1 AKKGQNPTSTS
12 FVICD
17 LNAMGYPIPMSE
29 ILLVKN
35 VRPLGAA
42 TTDILVE
49 DGIIR
54 QMSPD
59 LELSNSDGNTTV
71 IDGKNQMVF
80 PGLVNAHA
88 HIDKNLI
95 GQPWHRN
102 ALPGATIRDLVDYER
117 KIQSEQNL
125 STRTQSNLDVEASIA
140 AGTTHIRTHVDIDP
154 EIGLTG
160 FEGVLGT
167 KEEFKNKLTMQT
179 VAFPQRGM
187 LINPGTVELLEEAL
201 KMGADAMGGL
211 DPSIIDRDPAQHINI
226 VFDLAIKYGVEVDI
240 HLHEPRLL
248 GAFSV
253 ELIIERTKALSMQ
266 GNVTISHVFCL
277 GMIEDGHLNRLI
289 DQFLEN
295 DITIMSL
302 ASGSGDFPPLKKLN
316 DAGVK
321 LCTGT
326 DGVRDT
332 WGPYNYVD
340 ILERV
345 KLMGYRSGFR
355 RDEDVEMLLN
365 VATYGGAAVMKDN
378 SYGLEVGKSADFVIL
393 PGDAPTQAVVELP
406 TRSWVIKRGKV
417 VAKNGE
423 LAG

>member
-1 AKKGQNPTSTS
+1 
-12 FVICD
+12 
-17 LNAMGYPIPMSE
+17 MSGT
-29 ILLVKN
+29 LLVKN
-35 VRPLGAA
+35 VRPMG
-42 TTDILVE
+42 
-49 DGIIR
+49 
-54 QMSPD
+54 
-59 LELSNSDGNTTV
+59 GNTTNV
-71 IDGKNQMVF
+71 YIENGKIIAMSPTAGNGLDGMDTIDGRNQMIL

-102 ALPGATIRDLVDYER
+102 QLPGATIRDLVDYER
-117 KIQSEQNL
+117 KIQLEQGL
-125 STRTQSNLDVEASIA
+125 STRTQSKLDVEASIA

-154 EIGLTG
+154 EIGLAG

-167 KEEFKNKLTMQT
+167 QEEFKDKLTMQT

-187 LINPGTVELLEEAL
+187 LIYPGTVELLEEAL
-201 KMGADAMGGL
+201 KMGADAIGGL
-211 DPSIIDRDPAQHINI
+211 DPSTVDRDPTLHINT
-226 VFDLAIKYGVEVDI
+226 VFDLAQKYGVEVDI
-240 HLHEPRLL
+240 HLHEPGML

-253 ELIIERTKALSMQ
+253 ELIAERTKALGMQ

-277 GMIEDGHLNRLI
+277 GMIEDGYLNRLI
-289 DQFLEN
+289 DQVLEN

-302 ASGSGDFPPLKKLN
+302 GSGKGDFPPLKRLN

-355 RDEDVEMLLN
+355 KDEDVEMLLN
-365 VATYGGAAVMKDN
+365 VATYGGAALMKDDA
-378 SYGLEVGKSADFVIL
+378 YGLEVGKSADFVIV
-393 PGDAPTQAVVELP
+393 PGDAPTQAVIELNP
-406 TRSWVIKRGKV
+406 RSYVVKRGRV
-417 VAKNGE
+417 VAKDGQ
-423 LAG
+423 LT

>member
-1 AKKGQNPTSTS
+1 MHNVKFSVVEKNSHSVTLIG
-12 FVICD
+12 
-17 LNAMGYPIPMSE
+17 MSKT
-29 ILLVKN
+29 LLVKN
-35 VRPLGAA
+35 VHPLGKEAV
-42 TTDILVE
+42 DLLVL
-49 DGIIR
+49 DGLIAQITPAGST
-54 QMSPD
+54 QNQAD
-59 LELSNSDGNTTV
+59 TV
-71 IDGKNQMVF
+71 IDGNNQLLL

-102 ALPGATIRDLVDYER
+102 ELQGATIRDLVDYER
-117 KIQSEQNL
+117 KIQLEEGL
-125 STRTQSNLDVEASIA
+125 STRTQSKLDVEASIA

-167 KEEFKNKLTMQT
+167 KEEFKDRLTMQT

-211 DPSIIDRDPAQHINI
+211 DPSTVDRDPTQHINI
-226 VFDLAIKYGVEVDI
+226 VFDLAQKYGVEVDI
-240 HLHEPRLL
+240 HLHEPGML

-253 ELIIERTKALSMQ
+253 ELITERTQALGMQ
-266 GNVTISHVFCL
+266 GLVTISHVFCL
-277 GMIEDGHLNRLI
+277 GMVDDGYLNRLI
-289 DQFLEN
+289 DQILEN

-302 ASGSGDFPPLKKLN
+302 GSGKGDFPPLKKLN
-316 DAGVK
+316 DAGVR

-340 ILERV
+340 MLERI

-355 RDEDVEMLLN
+355 RDEDVEMLLK
-365 VATYGGAAVMKDN
+365 VATYGGAAVMKDD
-378 SYGLEVGKSADFVIL
+378 SYGLEVGKAADFVIV
-393 PGDAPTQAVVELP
+393 PGEATTQAVVELRP
-406 TRSWVIKRGKV
+406 RSYVIKRGRI
-417 VAKNGE
+417 VAKDGA
-423 LAG
+423 LITD